1 MREIGRERLPCHK
14 MDWNGVG
21 GKCVKH
27 NEVVPRRR
35 SCQSEPCIAEHDG
48 NVRLARR
55 YEVEEARVFRDLDHI
70 GINFEEGPVLSVARM
85 ACKTAGT
92 EPDNGDLPE
101 HSALCAA
108 GRHNAFGD
116 RSAEVI

>member
-35 SCQSEPCIAEHDG
+35 SCQSEPRIAEHDG

-55 YEVEEARVFRDLDHI
+55 YEVEEARDFRDLGHI
-70 GINFEEGPVLSVARM
+70 GINFEEGPVLSVASM
-85 ACKTAGT
+85 ACKTAGFLSDIGHPPGPT
-92 EPDNGDLPE
+92 LFP
-101 HSALCAA
+101 SAARPTA
-108 GRHNAFGD
+108 GC
-116 RSAEVI
+116 E